1 MASDWK
7 PRTDE
12 QVKFLSSPAYEAL
25 FGGAAGP
32 GKTECLVMEAL
43 RQIAH
48 PLYTGILFRHDF
60 TQLEAANGIIQR
72 SLRWYPSYGGRY
84 NASKHYWIF
93 PSGAR
98 IYFGYMQHD
107 GDELLYDGSEFS
119 FIGWDELTAIPEK
132 QYLYMHSRCR
142 PAARDLRAYIRG
154 ATNPGNIGHQ
164 WVKRRFITRDIQ
176 NRLRYFA
183 PIVGADGKIVDSEV
197 ARDHPDALSR
207 AYYPARTTDPEYIRR
222 IRSMGDPVRIAQLEL
237 GDWDAEYKEGL
248 IYDTWSITE
257 NVTSDAVYRPDLPL
271 YWAVD
276 DGYVYGDGPGSVNY
290 HPRVI
295 LFVQDNAIGGLDII
309 DEYAATD
316 ETHAETLSKVLR
328 DNGEN
333 RYRWQQYQR
342 PEAVYMP
349 SEAALFRGEI
359 HKFGLTTINATHR
372 VSEGIKAV
380 RQLIVTPDGNRLLR
394 VNPLCQGLIYEF
406 GVYRSNDKGKA
417 DTGELIPE
425 KIDDHSVDAL
435 RYLLFKRRYF
445 MVAQG

>member
-1 MASDWK
+1 MTSDWT
-7 PRTDE
+7 PRTAE
-12 QVKFLSSPAYEAL
+12 QVRFLSSSAYEAL

-32 GKTECLVMEAL
+32 GKTECLVIEAL

-48 PLYTGILFRHDF
+48 PMYTAIIFRRTF

-72 SLRWYPSYGGRY
+72 SLRWYPGYGGRY

-98 IYFGYMQHD
+98 IYFGYMESD
-107 GDELLYDGSEFS
+107 GDELIYDGAEFS
-119 FIGWDELTAIPEK
+119 CIMWDELTAIPEK
-132 QYLYMHSRCR
+132 QYLYMYSRCR
-142 PAARDLRAYIRG
+142 PAAPDLRAYVRS
-154 ATNPGNIGHQ
+154 ATNPGNLGHT

-183 PIVGADGKIVDSEV
+183 PIKGSDGKVVDTETD
-197 ARDHPDALSR
+197 RHHPDALSR
-207 AYYPARTTDPEYIRR
+207 AFYPARTTDPEYIRR

-248 IYDTWSITE
+248 IYDTWSSTE
-257 NVTSDAVYRPDLPL
+257 NVTSEAVYRPDQPI

-276 DGYVYGDGPGSVNY
+276 DGYVFGDGPGSVNY

-295 LFVQDNAIGGLDII
+295 LWVQDNALGGLDVI
-309 DEYAATD
+309 DEYSATG
-316 ETHAETLSKVLR
+316 ENHEETLRKVLR
-328 DNGEN
+328 DNGANE
-333 RYRWQQYQR
+333 YRWQQYHR

-359 HKFGLTTINATHR
+359 HKHGLTTINATHR
-372 VSEGIKAV
+372 VSEGIKAK
-380 RQLIVTPDGNRLLR
+380 RQLIVTSDGNRLLR

-406 GVYRSNDKGKA
+406 GVYRSNEKGKA
-417 DTGELIPE
+417 DTGEVIPE
-425 KIDDHSVDAL
+425 KVDDHYVDAL
-435 RYLLFKRRYF
+435 RYLAFKRRYF

>member
-1 MASDWK
+1 MANEWK
-7 PRTDE
+7 PRSE
-12 QVKFLSSPAYEAL
+12 QQVKFLSSTAYEAL

-32 GKTECLVMEAL
+32 GKTECLVMEAM

-48 PLYTGILFRHDF
+48 PLYTAILFRRTF

-72 SLRWYPSYGGRY
+72 SLRWYPGYGGRY

-98 IYFGYMQHD
+98 IYFGYMEHD

-132 QYLYMHSRCR
+132 QYLYMFSRCR
-142 PAARDLRAYIRG
+142 PAAPDLRAYIRG

-164 WVKRRFITRDIQ
+164 WVKRRFVTRDIK

-183 PIVGADGKIVDSEV
+183 PVEDKDGKLMDSEV
-197 ARDHPDALSR
+197 GRDHADALSR

-222 IRSMGDPVRIAQLEL
+222 IRAMGDPVRIAQLEL

-248 IYDTWSITE
+248 IYDTWSSTE
-257 NVTSDAVYRPDLPL
+257 NVTSEAVYRPDLPL

-276 DGYVYGDGPGSVNY
+276 DGYVYGDGPGAVNY

-295 LFVQDNAIGGLDII
+295 LFVQDNALGGLDII
-309 DEYAATD
+309 DEYTATG
-316 ETHAETLSKVLR
+316 ETHAETLGKVLR

-333 RYRWQQYQR
+333 RYRWQQYQH

-425 KIDDHSVDAL
+425 KIDDHSIDAARL
-435 RYLLFKRRYF
+435 ITHKRRYF